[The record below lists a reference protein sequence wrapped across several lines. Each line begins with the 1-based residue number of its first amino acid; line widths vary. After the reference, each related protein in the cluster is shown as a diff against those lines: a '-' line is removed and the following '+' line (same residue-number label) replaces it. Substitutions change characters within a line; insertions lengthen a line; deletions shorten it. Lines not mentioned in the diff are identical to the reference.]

1 MNKPNIDSEGFSA
14 LSAFRHAESLRQALN
29 TINWMSIEWRL
40 KGGED
45 FEYMKAS
52 DSSRIIMGALITEAY
67 LKALM
72 KLRGKAIPKSHYLYS
87 LFKKLD
93 RKDKSEI
100 MKEFDGIQSAVDKRK
115 VESGFPFII
124 KSPSFIEVISSHND
138 SFEYWRYA
146 YEAGDPRH
154 IHEMKGCLEMV
165 SDAIRKRL
173 VTLQPEWAQYQYHDA
188 WRTRLGE
195 EKAPNLKENNDF
207 FYLPSIYHDMR
218 K

>member
-1 MNKPNIDSEGFSA
+1 MNKNNVDLERFTA
-14 LSAFRHAESLRQALN
+14 VSAFRHAESIRQSLN

-40 KGGED
+40 RGGMD
-45 FEYMKAS
+45 MEYMQATH
-52 DSSRIIMGALITEAY
+52 SSRHIMGALLTEVY

-72 KLRGKAIPKSHYLYS
+72 KLRGKAIPKSHKLYS

-93 RKDKSEI
+93 KHDKNEI
-100 MKEFDGIQSAVDKRK
+100 VKEVDGIQSTIDKRR

-124 KSPSFIEVISSHND
+124 KSPSFIEVIDSHND

-146 YEAGDPRH
+146 YEADDPRQM
-154 IHEMKGCLEMV
+154 HEMKGCLEMV

-173 VTLQPEWAQYQYHDA
+173 VTLQPDWAQYQYHDA

-195 EKAPNLKENNDF
+195 GKSPNLKENNDH
-207 FYLPSIYHDMR
+207 FYLPTIFQDMR
-218 K
+218 